1 MILGVLPLC
10 ICYIVAL
17 DCVQINYT
25 LTSFMPEQ
33 IIIWIFL
40 LLYRTFIENTLS
52 NNALDHCMGLLVRGI
67 VIIDIEVGFA
77 QGTILFIVILDL
89 KTLNLINLINVH

>member
-1 MILGVLPLC
+1 
-10 ICYIVAL
+10 
-17 DCVQINYT
+17 
-25 LTSFMPEQ
+25 MPEQ